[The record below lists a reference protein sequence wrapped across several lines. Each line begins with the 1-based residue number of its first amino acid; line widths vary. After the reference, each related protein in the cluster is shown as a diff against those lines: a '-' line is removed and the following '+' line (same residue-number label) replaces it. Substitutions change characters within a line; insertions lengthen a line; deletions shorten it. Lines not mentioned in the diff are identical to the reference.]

1 MRLTKT
7 EVTRHGTETQEII
20 IYNIT
25 DDGGNIV
32 GVADE
37 WASIEHPT
45 ATTVTY
51 RTETGDNTEYYAVP
65 MSERSAKGA
74 ELSAEGAG
82 LSLVDDDI
90 SKLFDRG
97 YGVYALK

>member
-7 EVTRHGTETQEII
+7 EVTRHRTETQEII

-25 DDGGNIV
+25 DDVGNIV

-37 WASIEHPT
+37 WMSIEHTT

-51 RTETGDNTEYYAVP
+51 RTETGGDTEYYAVP
-65 MSERSAKGA
+65 LNARSAKEA

-82 LSLVDDDI
+82 LSLSNDEV

-97 YGVYALK
+97 YGVYTLK